1 MAGGRSESV
10 SGEGGGR
17 SAGVEG
23 IEGGGGRGGRD
34 VTAIDE
40 TSAENPG
47 VGEFKR
53 YMCGSSDG
61 DAGTGNNHFAK
72 T

>member
-1 MAGGRSESV
+1 MLQVASEDVVRLEHTAQKGGAMAGGRSESV

-34 VTAIDE
+34 VPAIDS

-47 VGEFKR
+47 VG
-53 YMCGSSDG
+53 D
-61 DAGTGNNHFAK
+61 
-72 T
+72 